1 LRVAGCELNPKPKT
15 RNPQPATRNPQPK
28 TQNPKPKTQNPQL
41 KIMNRII
48 KIIFLDILKN
58 KIVLGYTLILALLS
72 WSSFGLEDNSAKG
85 LLTILNVILFTVP
98 LVSILFATI
107 YLYNSSEFIELLLSQ
122 PVKRRKI
129 WLSLFLGLSLSMVA
143 AFFIGAG
150 IPLLVN
156 APDSVGVMMLVV
168 GCLISIIFVALAFLS
183 SILTRDKS
191 KGIGIAIMTWL
202 FFALLF
208 DGLVLFLLFQFS
220 DYPIEKAMV
229 AVTAFS
235 PIDLA
240 RIQILLQLD
249 VSAMM
254 GYTGAIFKDFF
265 GTAMGLTVS
274 FALLCLWVLI
284 PFYISLKKFKNKDL

>member
-1 LRVAGCELNPKPKT
+1 
-15 RNPQPATRNPQPK
+15 
-28 TQNPKPKTQNPQL
+28 
-41 KIMNRII
+41 MNRII

-58 KIVLGYTLILALLS
+58 KIVLAYTLILALLS

-122 PVKRRKI
+122 PVKRKKI

-150 IPLLVN
+150 IPLLIN
-156 APDSVGVMMLVV
+156 APDRVGIMMIVV
-168 GCLISIIFVALAFLS
+168 GSLISVIFVALAFLS
-183 SILTRDKS
+183 SILTRDKA
-191 KGIGIAIMTWL
+191 KGIGISIMTWL
-202 FFALLF
+202 YFALLF
-208 DGLVLFLLFQFS
+208 DGLVLFLLFQLS

-265 GTAMGLTVS
+265 GTSVGLIIS
-274 FALLCLWVLI
+274 FLLLSLWVII

>member
-1 LRVAGCELNPKPKT
+1 
-15 RNPQPATRNPQPK
+15 
-28 TQNPKPKTQNPQL
+28 
-41 KIMNRII
+41 M
-48 KIIFLDILKN
+48 
-58 KIVLGYTLILALLS
+58 LS

-122 PVKRRKI
+122 PVKRKKI
-129 WLSLFLGLSLSMVA
+129 WLSLFLGLSMSMVS
-143 AFFIGAG
+143 AFLIGAG
-150 IPLLVN
+150 IPLLIN
-156 APDSVGVMMLVV
+156 APDSVGIMMIVV
-168 GCLISIIFVALAFLS
+168 GCLISVIFVALAFLS
-183 SILTRDKS
+183 SILTRDKA
-191 KGIGIAIMTWL
+191 KGIGIAIMIWL
-202 FFALLF
+202 YFALLF
-208 DGLVLFLLFQFS
+208 DGMVLFLLFQLS

-229 AVTAFS
+229 AVTALS

-240 RIQILLQLD
+240 RIQILLNLD

-265 GTAMGLTVS
+265 GTSLGLIMS
-274 FALLCLWVLI
+274 FLLLCLWVVV

>member
-1 LRVAGCELNPKPKT
+1 MT
-15 RNPQPATRNPQPK
+15 
-28 TQNPKPKTQNPQL
+28 
-41 KIMNRII
+41 RII
-48 KIIFLDILKN
+48 KIILSDILKN
-58 KIVLGYTLILALLS
+58 KIVLAYTLILAILS
-72 WSSFGLEDNSAKG
+72 WGSFSLEDNSSKG
-85 LLTILNVILFTVP
+85 ILTILNVILFTVP

-122 PVKRRKI
+122 PIKRGKI
-129 WLSLFLGLSLSMVA
+129 WMSLFFGLSLSMVI

-150 IPLLVN
+150 IPLLVY
-156 APDSVGVMMLVV
+156 ASDAVGFMMILV
-168 GCLISIIFVALAFLS
+168 GCIITVVFVALAFLS
-183 SILTRDKS
+183 SILTRDKA

-208 DGLVLFLLFQFS
+208 DGIVLFLLFQLS
-220 DYPIEKAMV
+220 DYPIENAMV

-240 RIQILLQLD
+240 RIQILLHLD

-265 GTAMGLTVS
+265 GTTTGLFIS
-274 FALLCLWVLI
+274 FLLLCLWAII
-284 PFYISLKKFKNKDL
+284 PFFVSLFKFKNKDL

>member
-1 LRVAGCELNPKPKT
+1 
-15 RNPQPATRNPQPK
+15 
-28 TQNPKPKTQNPQL
+28 
-41 KIMNRII
+41 MNRII

-58 KIVLGYTLILALLS
+58 KIVLAYTLILALLS

-98 LVSILFATI
+98 LVSILFSTI

-122 PVKRRKI
+122 PVKRKKI
-129 WLSLFLGLSLSMVA
+129 WLSLFLGLSLSMVS
-143 AFFIGAG
+143 AFSIGAG
-150 IPLLVN
+150 IPLLIN
-156 APDSVGVMMLVV
+156 APDSVGIMMIVV
-168 GCLISIIFVALAFLS
+168 GCLISVVFVALAFLS

-191 KGIGIAIMTWL
+191 KGIGIAIMIWL
-202 FFALLF
+202 YFALLF
-208 DGLVLFLLFQFS
+208 DGMVLFLLFQLS

-229 AVTAFS
+229 AVTALS

-249 VSAMM
+249 ISAMM

-265 GTAMGLTVS
+265 GTSLGLIMS
-274 FALLCLWVLI
+274 FMLLCLWVVI

>member
-1 LRVAGCELNPKPKT
+1 
-15 RNPQPATRNPQPK
+15 
-28 TQNPKPKTQNPQL
+28 
-41 KIMNRII
+41 MNRII

-58 KIVLGYTLILALLS
+58 KIVLAYTLILALLS

-122 PVKRRKI
+122 PIKRKKI

-143 AFFIGAG
+143 AFFVGAG
-150 IPLLVN
+150 IPLLIN
-156 APDSVGVMMLVV
+156 APDSVGIMMLVV
-168 GCLISIIFVALAFLS
+168 GCLISLIFVALAFLS
-183 SILTRDKS
+183 SILTRDKA
-191 KGIGIAIMTWL
+191 KGIGISIMTWL

-229 AVTAFS
+229 SVTAFS

-240 RIQILLQLD
+240 RIQILLHLD

-265 GTAMGLTVS
+265 GTTLGLTVS
-274 FALLCLWVLI
+274 FALLCLWVII
-284 PFYISLKKFKNKDL
+284 PFWVSVKKFKNKDL